1 MRNYYYSL
9 SEDLINLSIDSNH
22 IAQFSECK
30 LAQNEE
36 NQNSQLLKLACTKKI
51 QNTKNSFS
59 SLINL
64 GSTKSSTACDSH
76 I

>member
-36 NQNSQLLKLACTKKI
+36 NQNSQLLKLAYTKKI

-59 SLINL
+59 ILINP